1 MVAAADPRITHIERL
16 VTAID
21 LPIGRWDRD
30 ARLVFCNDHYL
41 EWAGQPREQLLGRS
55 LQELFG
61 ETAWAAAAPAFVQ
74 AFTGLTVSYQR
85 QLKHGPASGRWV
97 RIQVFPDTDAS
108 GAVEAVFTIATTASP
123 RTSPTR

>member
-16 VTAID
+16 VAAID

-41 EWAGQPREQLLGRS
+41 AWAARPREQLLGRS

-61 ETAWAAAAPAFVQ
+61 ETAWAAAAPAF
-74 AFTGLTVSYQR
+74 
-85 QLKHGPASGRWV
+85 
-97 RIQVFPDTDAS
+97 
-108 GAVEAVFTIATTASP
+108 ATLRLSANPP
-123 RTSPTR
+123 RLPRSAWTW